1 MELAQQVGQLA
12 GLLAREAAPA
22 LLPAGSKRREDDT
35 QAPALLLGV
44 TSHAKNK
51 WKTLS
56 FFFLSPITPY
66 SIYPI

>member
-12 GLLAREAAPA
+12 GLLARKLHLHCCQQAA
-22 LLPAGSKRREDDT
+22 REDDT
-35 QAPALLLGV
+35 QAPALPLGV
-44 TSHAKNK
+44 TSHAKDK